1 MAFKEYREIKVC
13 KQSGYHYKP
22 TPTIILKGQWLQ
34 ELGFTYGDK
43 VQVRCEKGKLII
55 TKAEEA
61 VVAFPETSITSA
73 MKVAEAENRYGRRC
87 R

>member
-1 MAFKEYREIKVC
+1 MAFKEYREMKVC

-34 ELGFTYGDK
+34 ELGLSYGDK
-43 VQVRCEKGKLII
+43 VHVKCEKGRLTI
-55 TKAEEA
+55 TKAEESIL
-61 VVAFPETSITSA
+61 AFSETTVTSV
-73 MKVAEAENRYGRRC
+73 MKVAESKNNYGRRC

>member
-73 MKVAEAENRYGRRC
+73 MKVAEAENRYGRRHH
-87 R
+87 

>member
-1 MAFKEYREIKVC
+1 MAFKEYREMKVC

-34 ELGFTYGDK
+34 ELGLLYGDK
-43 VQVRCEKGKLII
+43 VRVKCEKGRLTI
-55 TKAEEA
+55 TKAEESIL
-61 VVAFPETSITSA
+61 AFPEATVTSA
-73 MKVAEAENRYGRRC
+73 MKVAESKNNYGRRC

>member
-22 TPTIILKGQWLQ
+22 TSTIILKGQWLQ

-55 TKAEEA
+55 TKAEET
-61 VVAFPETSITSA
+61 VVDFPETSITSV
-73 MKVAEAENRYGRRC
+73 MKVAEAENRYGRRW

>member
-13 KQSGYHYKP
+13 KQSGYRYKP

-34 ELGFTYGDK
+34 ELGFAYGDK
-43 VQVRCEKGKLII
+43 VRVRCEKGKLII
-55 TKAEEA
+55 TKVEES
-61 VVAFPETSITSA
+61 VVAFPEQAVTSV

-87 R
+87 H